1 MKKLS
6 VTAIKMFLREPV
18 IEFTRPDGGRSI
30 KTLSLL
36 DKEEIELTKD
46 VVLLELMPKLGATKE
61 QVVKKSNRDECFADK
76 LNRVIS
82 QREKLTN
89 TDISIKSGLTVRHIR
104 KLRNDRNTNPSLNT
118 IYKLA
123 DALDCDAAELV

>member
-6 VTAIKMFLREPV
+6 VTAIKMFLQEPIV
-18 IEFTRPDGGRSI
+18 EFVRPDGGRSI
-30 KTLSLL
+30 KTISLL
-36 DKEEIELTKD
+36 DKEEAELTKD
-46 VVLLELMPKLGATKE
+46 VVLLKVLPKLQGNKDTI
-61 QVVKKSNRDECFADK
+61 VKPSNREETFVDK